1 MFGQP
6 GTIDLQN
13 PPNIFEQRLEGRT
26 VQPGVLVGEM
36 ARKVGSVV
44 RVAVTHR
51 QFKIRQKWNELFQ
64 VGWNIKSYSYTPLKK
79 CKDKAVDSF
88 INRQTPS

>member
-1 MFGQP
+1 MAQKVG
-6 GTIDLQN
+6 
-13 PPNIFEQRLEGRT
+13 
-26 VQPGVLVGEM
+26 LVG
-36 ARKVGSVV
+36 ASKPLIDPSVG

-79 CKDKAVDSF
+79 CRDKAVDSF

>member
-1 MFGQP
+1 M
-6 GTIDLQN
+6 
-13 PPNIFEQRLEGRT
+13 FEQRLEGRA

-36 ARKVGSVV
+36 ARKVGLLGASKPLYPRVGQ
-44 RVAVTHR
+44 VAVTHR

-64 VGWNIKSYSYTPLKK
+64 VGRNIKSYSYTPLKK